1 MEPRIDL
8 PNRLPLFPSAQEDE
22 NADNKV
28 VLSKSDQTYTHIK
41 NLILTAALKPGQRI
55 YEDELAT
62 MLHAS
67 RTPVRDALRR
77 LSNDGLITIYPKR
90 YTEVTVF
97 SPEAARTLGIVRI
110 SQDILAGRLAIYYG
124 SDADFSQLQQ
134 MSKKCEE
141 LASVGDLCGRIAADG
156 AFHLKITEIGKNAL
170 LMKYQQELYLRL
182 HLLMIQ
188 YAASWDD
195 RVERASHHQ
204 NLTDALIR
212 RDESA
217 LIATIKHRYQELY
230 GLDPK
235 IVDMCC
241 K

>member
-8 PNRLPLFPSAQEDE
+8 PNRLPLFPSAQEEE

-124 SDADFSQLQQ
+124 SDADFSQLQ
-134 MSKKCEE
+134 SLAEKCEALE
-141 LASVGDLCGRIAADG
+141 SAGDLCGRISADN
-156 AFHLKITEIGKNAL
+156 AFHLKITEIGKNSL

-182 HLLMIQ
+182 HLLQIQ

-195 RVERASHHQ
+195 TPQRLDHHQ
-204 NLTDALIR
+204 NLIHALSH
-212 RDESA
+212 RDEA
-217 LIATIKHRYQELY
+217 AYIATIKRRYQEIFN
-230 GLDPK
+230 LDPK
-235 IVDMCC
+235 IMDLCC